1 MDDMAALNEVFTVPS
16 FGNLIDCPSCA
27 EELKRNTYIGY
38 IVPKTMGEALIS
50 LLRGNVHI

>member
-1 MDDMAALNEVFTVPS
+1 MDDMAALNEVSMKIP
-16 FGNLIDCPSCA
+16 FGNLIECPSCV
-27 EELKRNTYIGY
+27 EELKRNKCIGY